1 MPPRFR
7 SRPSYSDVVATVA
20 LLLAIGGGSTAIA
33 ISANK
38 VGPKE
43 IARNAVRSKH
53 IKAANVRTEDLAPSA
68 VGSDK
73 VADNALTGA
82 DIDESTLAGL
92 PVSGTATNADTLDG
106 IDSTGFLKTGSQ
118 AGGDLSGP
126 LSNLQLAAGSVG
138 AAEQAAVPAA
148 RVTHSAEQSV
158 ADNAFVTLAFNT
170 ESGAGDMFD
179 IGGLHDAVTNNS
191 RLTAPV
197 DGTYLVSGQVSWAS
211 DGTDP
216 GYRILQLVAN
226 ADPTNQALASDIVVP
241 VDIGSVS
248 TNQSTMALVTL
259 NAGEFV
265 QLRALQDNSSNNAL
279 GVRASTSDPS
289 PVFEMVW
296 LGP

>member
-7 SRPSYSDVVATVA
+7 PRRSYSDVVATVA
-20 LLLAIGGGSTAIA
+20 LLLALGGGSTAIA

-38 VGPKE
+38 VGPTE

-53 IKAANVRTEDLAPSA
+53 IKAANVRTEDLAAAA
-68 VGSDK
+68 VNSEK

-82 DIDESTLAGL
+82 DIDESTLSGL
-92 PVSGTATNADTLDG
+92 SVTGASANADTLDG
-106 IDSTGFLKTGSQ
+106 IDSSGFLQTGSQ

-126 LSNLQLAAGSVG
+126 FSNLQLAAGSVG

-158 ADNAFVTLAFNT
+158 ADNAFITLAFNT
-170 ESGAGDMFD
+170 ESGAGGMFD
-179 IGGLHDAVTNNS
+179 VGGLHDAVTNNS

-216 GYRILQLVAN
+216 GYRILQIVAN
-226 ADPTNQALASDIVVP
+226 SDPTNHTLASNIVAP
-241 VDIGSVS
+241 VDIGAVS
-248 TNQSTMALVTL
+248 TNQSAVALVSL
-259 NAGEFV
+259 GAGEFV
-265 QLRALQDNSSNNAL
+265 QLRALQDNNSNNAL
-279 GVRASTSDPS
+279 GVRTSTSDPS
-289 PVFEMVW
+289 PVFEMAW